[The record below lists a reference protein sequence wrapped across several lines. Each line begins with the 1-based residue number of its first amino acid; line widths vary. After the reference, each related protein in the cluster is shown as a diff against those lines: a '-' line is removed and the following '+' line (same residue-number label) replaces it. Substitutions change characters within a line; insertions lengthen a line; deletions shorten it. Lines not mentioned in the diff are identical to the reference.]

1 MDIIDG
7 ELQRTDQ
14 YREQLTKR
22 KKGGELGT
30 DPAKLQQDYERNLK
44 KYQAVIEKQDQVSV
58 GAINTSTSASWNW
71 QISTF
76 SRYLLA

>member
-44 KYQAVIEKQDQVSV
+44 KYQAVIEKQDQVGVSD
-58 GAINTSTSASWNW
+58 TSSP
-71 QISTF
+71 
-76 SRYLLA
+76 